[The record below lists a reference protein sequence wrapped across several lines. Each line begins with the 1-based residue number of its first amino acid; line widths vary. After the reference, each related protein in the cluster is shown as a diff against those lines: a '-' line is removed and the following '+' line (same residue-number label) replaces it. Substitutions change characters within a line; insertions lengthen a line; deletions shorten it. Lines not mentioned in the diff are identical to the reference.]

1 MARHIHTHLDEANTA
16 VPSSPSSLEASTSD
30 KENRHQGINKRT
42 AAMPPP
48 RAHGKRPRLADR
60 PSNTQS
66 GRSTQSARS
75 ARSAQSQA
83 SSQRTGS
90 DTRYYDPD
98 QDPEERRSVRRG
110 LRDLGRELNDTR
122 GELMQPGNHG
132 ILNIVE
138 QANQF
143 YAKVKQTADATLDSR
158 ILVNTAD
165 LTQKKAT
172 QLALGDTSAGIDVDE
187 FVSKCISFMRRGP
200 NNATATNGTQARR
213 GRAGRSQRDPDA
225 SDEDDGDAMN
235 WDTLGRSACFPSNA
249 RPAVSGWLLGP
260 LSVQKRTRQMTQRR
274 AQDRIDPSQAVA
286 PREMEQRDLGQQ
298 ESSNLTQICSEINK
312 LLANRQNKCQEDAER
327 ELSVQENLT
336 PEKAQEI
343 MDKNGVADDGGIPLF
358 SFCINPKSFGQ
369 SVENLFYVSF
379 LVRDGTVG
387 VAVDSRDLPTLHAAA
402 PFAPSEAQKKG
413 VQKHQAV
420 FSLDHETWHEIIDV
434 FNIEESIIPH
444 REEKQ
449 QETGTS
455 WYA

>member
-1 MARHIHTHLDEANTA
+1 
-16 VPSSPSSLEASTSD
+16 
-30 KENRHQGINKRT
+30 
-42 AAMPPP
+42 MPPP
-48 RAHGKRPRLADR
+48 AHGKRRRLADR
-60 PSNTQS
+60 PSNVQSTQ
-66 GRSTQSARS
+66 STQSARSAQSVRSAQS

-83 SSQRTGS
+83 SQASSQRTSS

-122 GELMQPGNHG
+122 GELMQPGNNG

-165 LTQKKAT
+165 LTHKKAT

-187 FVSKCISFMRRGP
+187 FVSKCVSFMRRGP
-200 NNATATNGTQARR
+200 NNATASTNGTQGRR
-213 GRAGRSQRDPDA
+213 GRLGRSQRDPDA
-225 SDEDDGDAMN
+225 SDEDEDDGDAMN

-260 LSVQKRTRQMTQRR
+260 LSVQKRTRQLTQRR
-274 AQDRIDPSQAVA
+274 VQEQIDPERAVA
-286 PREMEQRDLGQQ
+286 PREMVQQDLAGQD
-298 ESSNLTQICSEINK
+298 STNLTQICSEINK
-312 LLANRQNKCQEDAER
+312 LLAETQEAGEYDATK
-327 ELSVQENLT
+327 ELESRADLT
-336 PEKAQEI
+336 PEKVQEI
-343 MDKNGVADDGGIPLF
+343 MAKHKVADNGGIPLF
-358 SFCINPKSFGQ
+358 RFCINPKSFGQ

-387 VAVDSRDLPTLHAAA
+387 VSTDSRDLPTLHAAA

-420 FSLDHETWHEIIDV
+420 FSLDYETWYELIEV
-434 FNIEESIIPH
+434 FKIEESIIPH
-444 REEKQ
+444 RKEEEQ
-449 QETGTS
+449 VTSTS